1 MKHFQRAA
9 AVLVAC
15 CTAVCLLPL
24 GRQTIPAAEALLAAA
39 PPQDSG
45 QQTGA
50 EAGAD
55 GGRTASP
62 EETNRA
68 LLTFSVLSDIHIEA
82 HDKLSQDLLRK
93 ALLDHAALAPDSGMM
108 VLNGDL
114 TDGNPGDYNA
124 LAAVLNA
131 MPHPPL
137 HATMGNHEYYR
148 MWRTPFGSVD
158 TSRLNPFW
166 STREAVGLFTRC
178 FGYEKP
184 YHAAEMAG
192 YTFIFLSGEGYR
204 DVVKDA
210 REDAYLSAEQMNWL
224 GGRLSEASRTHP
236 GRPVFVFLHQPLV
249 HTLKGSGQERG
260 VTDYKAFRRVL
271 ADYPQAV
278 LFSGHSH
285 LDWSLG
291 GQAVRT
297 DFLSVGSSSVRRVLN
312 FDQKS
317 VNPAKSESLLVQV
330 YPDKLVIRVRE
341 HYSRSWIGTY
351 VHELR

>member
-1 MKHFQRAA
+1 MKCLPCAA
-9 AVLVAC
+9 AVFLLC
-15 CTAVCLLPL
+15 CAAICLPAQR
-24 GRQTIPAAEALLAAA
+24 RQETPAAKALPAAA
-39 PPQDSG
+39 AAQRPG
-45 QQTGA
+45 QQ
-50 EAGAD
+50 AGAD
-55 GGRTASP
+55 GGRPSASEDTP
-62 EETNRA
+62 PA

-82 HDKLSQDLLRK
+82 HDKLSQELLRT
-93 ALLDHAALAPDSGMM
+93 ALLDHAALAPEGGMM

-114 TDGNPGDYNA
+114 TGGNPADYDA
-124 LAAVLNA
+124 LAKVLNA

-148 MWRTPFGSVD
+148 MWRTPFGSAD
-158 TSRLNPFW
+158 TSKLNPFW
-166 STREAVGLFTRC
+166 STRQAVELFTRS

-184 YHAAEMAG
+184 YHAAEAAG

-204 DVVKDA
+204 DVDKDA
-210 REDAYLSAEQMNWL
+210 REDAYLSAEQMNWFA
-224 GGRLSEASRTHP
+224 GRLSEASRTHP

-271 ADYPQAV
+271 EDYPQAV

-285 LDWSLG
+285 YDWSLG

-297 DFLSVGSSSVRRVLN
+297 GFLSVGSSSVRKVLD
-312 FDQKS
+312 FSEKPVQ
-317 VNPAKSESLLVQV
+317 PPKSESLLVRV

-341 HYSRSWIGTY
+341 HYSRSWIGSY
-351 VHELR
+351 VHNLR